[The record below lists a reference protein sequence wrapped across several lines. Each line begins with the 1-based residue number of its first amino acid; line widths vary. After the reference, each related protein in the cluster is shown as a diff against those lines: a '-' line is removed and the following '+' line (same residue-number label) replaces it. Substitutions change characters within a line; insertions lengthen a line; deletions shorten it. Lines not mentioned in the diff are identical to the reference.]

1 MSALAERP
9 NLDLEERDRRW
20 NRVRDG
26 MAERGI
32 DLLLVSP
39 ESNPIDVLYLS
50 GGEQGAV
57 LFPAE
62 GEPWIL
68 LGGEDSNLAIEREG
82 WISKRESATP
92 FGSTKVPYGAAVAD
106 KLRRLGATPRR
117 VAIAGLDGNLYS
129 HVRSADG
136 YAIYSTVRRILDG
149 LDGVEVVD
157 GAPVMARARYVKSE
171 KEIDAYRDGVAVA
184 EAGARAIGEAFH
196 IGKPQADAYRAGI
209 DAMLQPGMGVPSIA
223 WCPGPWKTPR
233 PRIVGTP
240 PGDVE
245 EGLCV
250 AAEIMPG
257 SRAMTQV
264 AEPFFAGRI
273 LPEQQEA
280 FDLNVA
286 AFEATRNAL
295 RPGNTWR
302 EVEAA
307 ALAIAD
313 GTEWQ
318 VSFLMHGGFDGPLFI
333 PVDSHDDVLDD
344 RVEADTVF
352 IVKPTVFPRD
362 AERVVARSHDV
373 SWGDMVV
380 VKEGGALRLGT
391 RPQRLISYR

>member
-9 NLDLEERDRRW
+9 DLDFAERDRRW
-20 NRVRDG
+20 SRVRDG
-26 MAERGI
+26 MTERDI
-32 DLLLVSP
+32 DLLIVLPQSD
-39 ESNPIDVLYLS
+39 PIDVLYLS
-50 GGEQGAV
+50 GGEQGAILV
-57 LFPAE
+57 PRD

-68 LGGEDSNLAIEREG
+68 LGGEDSNLAVEREG
-82 WISKRESATP
+82 WITQRESATP

-106 KLRRLGATPRR
+106 KLQRLKLKPPR
-117 VAIAGLDGNLYS
+117 VAIAGLDGDLYS

-136 YAIYSTVRRILDG
+136 YALYSSVRRIIDALDG
-149 LDGVEVVD
+149 CEVVN
-157 GAPVMARARYVKSE
+157 GAPVMSRARYVKSDA
-171 KEIDAYRDGVAVA
+171 EIGGLRAGIAVA
-184 EAGARAIGEAFH
+184 EAGARAIGEAYS
-196 IGKPQADAYRAGI
+196 IGKAQADAYRAGI
-209 DAMLQPGMGVPSIA
+209 AAMLQPGLGVPSIA

-240 PGDVE
+240 PGDIE
-245 EGLCV
+245 DGLCV

-257 SRAMTQV
+257 SRMMTQV
-264 AEPFFAGRI
+264 AEPFFAGKI

-286 AFEATRNAL
+286 AFEATRAAL
-295 RPGNTWR
+295 RPGATWR

-307 ALAIAD
+307 ALAVAD
-313 GTEWQ
+313 GTDWQ
-318 VSFLMHGGFDGPLFI
+318 VSFLLHGGFDGPLFI

-344 RVEADTVF
+344 RIEADTIF
-352 IVKPTVFPRD
+352 IAKPTVFPRS

-380 VKEGGALRLGT
+380 VKEGGAQRLGT